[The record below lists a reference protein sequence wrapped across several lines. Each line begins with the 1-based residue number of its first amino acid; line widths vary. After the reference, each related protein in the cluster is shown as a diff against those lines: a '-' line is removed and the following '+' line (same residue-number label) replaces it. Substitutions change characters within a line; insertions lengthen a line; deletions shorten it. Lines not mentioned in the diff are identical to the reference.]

1 MVLNV
6 LIPCSLIRGR
16 WVRSTGHI
24 SLWLFVR
31 WFIVDNQLYIVVKLW
46 FITSWFII
54 SFTNTYLL
62 DLEGH
67 HITGRQVTAKSVSYT
82 LTEPIHHAD
91 HSLFYQFGKP
101 SFNIVFINSEFDK
114 NNLIPGI
121 TMITFIRVLNDFIH
135 HFLSLNQLRY
145 QINEIARNTFKWVKR
160 T

>member
-1 MVLNV
+1 MVLYV

-31 WFIVDNQLYIVVKLW
+31 WFFVNSQLYIVVKLW

-101 SFNIVFINSEFDK
+101 SFNIIFINSEFDK
-114 NNLIPGI
+114 NNLFPSI

-135 HFLSLNQLRY
+135 QSFITSCLWISCVIR
-145 QINEIARNTFKWVKR
+145 
-160 T
+160 